1 MTDLKGKTIE
11 YCYQNGDRY
20 RVSFTK
26 LGATWTALSGPA
38 AGSSGTEN
46 YKCAMVAPN
55 VFFITWLEETREVV
69 SLIVDLD
76 NAKVVCSYVHEW
88 LFVVILWSHG
98 VICASS
104 LNIFILFGFFKVVLQ
119 I

>member
-26 LGATWTALSGPA
+26 LGATWTTLSGPA

-76 NAKVVCSYVHEW
+76 NAKVVCSYVHETT
-88 LFVVILWSHG
+88 LHFFHG
-98 VICASS
+98 EITA
-104 LNIFILFGFFKVVLQ
+104 ITGA
-119 I
+119 

>member
-20 RVSFTK
+20 CVSFTK
-26 LGATWTALSGPA
+26 LRATWTALSGPA

-55 VFFITWLEETREVV
+55 VFFHNMARGNKRGSEFN
-69 SLIVDLD
+69 S
-76 NAKVVCSYVHEW
+76 
-88 LFVVILWSHG
+88 
-98 VICASS
+98 
-104 LNIFILFGFFKVVLQ
+104 
-119 I
+119 